1 VIDPELPE
9 ESLGHVPERTL
20 REFAGLCLAIFGVLF
35 AMSWYRHGHAPS
47 LSGWVAGALAM
58 LVGVQ
63 GLIRP
68 NAIRPI
74 YLLAM
79 ALTRPI
85 GHIVGV
91 GLLAIVYYGVI
102 TPLAVAFRVAGR
114 DGLGRYRSNS
124 ESYWVDCLPSNDVR
138 LYLRQYQRQTPGE
151 RAPSAEVRRS
161 ASGRTAAPA
170 TVPLISHHQSQA
182 ISGADHGQH

>member
-1 VIDPELPE
+1 VTDPELPE
-9 ESLGHVPERTL
+9 ETPGHLTERTL

-35 AMSWYRHGHAPS
+35 VLSWYRHVHAPS
-47 LSGWVAGALAM
+47 PSGWVAGALVL

-79 ALTRPI
+79 ALTKPI
-85 GHIVGV
+85 GHVIG
-91 GLLAIVYYGVI
+91 GALLAIVYYGVI

-114 DGLGRYRSNS
+114 DGLGRFRSNS
-124 ESYWVDCLPSNDVR
+124 ESYWVDRLPSNDVR
-138 LYLRQYQRQTPGE
+138 RYLRQYQRATPGE
-151 RAPSAEVRRS
+151 RAPSGKERRS
-161 ASGRTAAPA
+161 ASGRIAACA
-170 TVPLISHHQSQA
+170 TVPRTPITNPK
-182 ISGADHGQH
+182 